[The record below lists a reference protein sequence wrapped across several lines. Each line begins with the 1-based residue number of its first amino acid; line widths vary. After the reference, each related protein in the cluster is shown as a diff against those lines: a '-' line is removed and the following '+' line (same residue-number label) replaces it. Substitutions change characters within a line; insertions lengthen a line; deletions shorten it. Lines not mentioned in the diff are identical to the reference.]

1 MARHLI
7 FAITLIS
14 IGVLGAPSAEAA
26 LDAARCQDRAAN
38 CVGRCHNPFG
48 GANQNKCMWYCDRHV
63 TACLERAHGPPWF
76 SQYSPWQ

>member
-1 MARHLI
+1 MVRHLI
-7 FAITLIS
+7 FAITFIGV
-14 IGVLGAPSAEAA
+14 GVLGTPSAEAA

-63 TACLERAHGPPWF
+63 TSCLERAHGPPRF